1 MRTFFTILL
10 LSILFSIPTIHA
22 QISVLGPILGKGF
35 DPVPRKISVPP
46 SSNTFSKG
54 NAQFIIDYVNE
65 SQFPIGMVAAVEQ
78 ATLLWSEILT
88 SDVPIRIKVEL
99 DIAETTQMMACWPHM
114 SLYAPD
120 NVNFNWYSS
129 ALANKLAGV
138 DLDPTS

>member
-1 MRTFFTILL
+1 
-10 LSILFSIPTIHA
+10 
-22 QISVLGPILGKGF
+22 
-35 DPVPRKISVPP
+35 
-46 SSNTFSKG
+46 
-54 NAQFIIDYVNE
+54 
-65 SQFPIGMVAAVEQ
+65 MVAAVEQ

-138 DLDPTS
+138 DLDPNPSFYDMTISVSTDAMYDLGIYTLTIQHRSGRLSHKKISKL